1 MSNISSIGKT
11 RQLGGHSS
19 EIKDRRFSPITL
31 GILAINILTIVLLF
45 IGMFF
50 YYDQYESSLIQSEL
64 EATSQQADLFS
75 NAIGETA
82 VVYNTNSYHFLS
94 KKLVQRILYRTAPR
108 LPIRLRIF
116 DNKGN
121 LLADSMKMSGRL
133 SPIETKPLSAP
144 GPDQFFRSFAK
155 EFVEQLFN
163 ILPSYRR
170 YQIQQGTKLHLA
182 SEFPEIF
189 QALQGVSLKTVK
201 AKN

>member
-82 VVYNTNSYHFLS
+82 VVYLS
-94 KKLVQRILYRTAPR
+94 LIH
-108 LPIRLRIF
+108 I
-116 DNKGN
+116 
-121 LLADSMKMSGRL
+121 
-133 SPIETKPLSAP
+133 
-144 GPDQFFRSFAK
+144 
-155 EFVEQLFN
+155 
-163 ILPSYRR
+163 
-170 YQIQQGTKLHLA
+170 
-182 SEFPEIF
+182 
-189 QALQGVSLKTVK
+189 
-201 AKN
+201 

>member
-1 MSNISSIGKT
+1 MSNVSPIQKT
-11 RQLGGHSS
+11 RRLGGRSS

-31 GILAINILTIVLLF
+31 GILAINILAIVLLF

-82 VVYNTNSYHFLS
+82 VVHNTNSHHFLS
-94 KKLVQRILYRTAPR
+94 KKLVQRILDRTAPR

-121 LLADSMKMSGRL
+121 LLADSMSCL
-133 SPIETKPLSAP
+133 LYTSPSPRDRTRSRMPSSA
-144 GPDQFFRSFAK
+144 
-155 EFVEQLFN
+155 
-163 ILPSYRR
+163 
-170 YQIQQGTKLHLA
+170 
-182 SEFPEIF
+182 
-189 QALQGVSLKTVK
+189 
-201 AKN
+201 